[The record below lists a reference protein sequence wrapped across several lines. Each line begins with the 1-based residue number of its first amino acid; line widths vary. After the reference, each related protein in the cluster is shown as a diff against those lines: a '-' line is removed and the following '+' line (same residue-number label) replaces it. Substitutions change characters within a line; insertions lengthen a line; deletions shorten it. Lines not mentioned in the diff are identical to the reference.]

1 MSTTSPRVLP
11 LILDARRTLKGG
23 AAAIAERQ
31 RARFAEIV
39 AFAATL
45 AHRPRSHK
53 IFSDHF

>member
-31 RARFAEIV
+31 RAELVSLFNR
-39 AFAATL
+39 
-45 AHRPRSHK
+45 
-53 IFSDHF
+53 